1 LVSDY
6 DIRRVL
12 EKGGDIL
19 SMTIPEIMNKKPTFV
34 YVDEKA
40 IRALEIMENREKPF
54 LVLPVLDSLE
64 KVVGMIHL
72 HDLVARGL

>member
-1 LVSDY
+1 
-6 DIRRVL
+6 
-12 EKGGDIL
+12 
-19 SMTIPEIMNKKPTFV
+19 MTISEIMNKKPTSV

-40 IRALEIMENREKPF
+40 IRALEIMENRQKPF
-54 LVLPVLDSLE
+54 LVLPVLDRLE

>member
-1 LVSDY
+1 MS
-6 DIRRVL
+6 
-12 EKGGDIL
+12 
-19 SMTIPEIMNKKPTFV
+19 IPEIMNKKPNFV
-34 YVDEKA
+34 CVDEKA

-54 LVLPVLDSLE
+54 LILPVRDRKE